1 MITNHIE
8 SIKIHH
14 ILDTDPDTSWMGKYS
29 NTKEK
34 WAIDRQVVNRRIGR
48 NEYRYFI
55 PANNDNRMED
65 YKRMEALNRGD
76 WYFIG
81 IVAKAKVVINGI
93 IQHLT
98 SGGLWGIESD
108 YANTDKKYL
117 DQIESEQLTELSETL
132 ECIGFAREEILK
144 AQEGYETVKE

>member
-1 MITNHIE
+1 MNNHIE

-14 ILDTDPDTSWMGKYS
+14 ILDTDADTSWMGKYS
-29 NTKEK
+29 NTKKK
-34 WAIDRQVVNRRIGR
+34 WAIDREIVNHGIGR
-48 NEYRYFI
+48 NEMRYFI
-55 PANNDNRMED
+55 PANNDNRMAD

-117 DQIESEQLTELSETL
+117 DQIESEQLTELSEIL
-132 ECIGFAREEILK
+132 QEIGFTREEILK
-144 AQEGYETVKE
+144 AQENYETVEE